1 MNRLSYESLRYR
13 FEDDRFHD
21 IGLVCIRAA
30 VIVSLLFLFLM
41 SHFGVAYVV
50 GSSMEPSY
58 HDREIIFYRKT
69 QDVGYEDV
77 IIAFCEPLDEL
88 VIKRVIGVADDTIEI
103 SDGVTYRN
111 EAPVVETNIV
121 LDEEDNMIPTV
132 VPEGELFLMGDNRP
146 VSLDSRSDR
155 VATFQID
162 DVCGVVLAGI
172 CF

>member
-21 IGLVCIRAA
+21 IGLVCIRATI
-30 VIVSLLFLFLM
+30 IVSLLFLFFA

-58 HDREIIFYRKT
+58 HDKELIFYWKT
-69 QDVGYEDV
+69 KNVGYEDV

-88 VIKRVIGVADDTIEI
+88 VIKRVIGVAGDTIEI
-103 SDGVTYRN
+103 VDGVTYRN
-111 EAPVVETNIV
+111 KTPVAELNIV
-121 LDEEDNMIPTV
+121 LDDEDNMIPTV
-132 VPEGELFLMGDNRP
+132 VPDGELFLMGDNRP

-155 VATFQID
+155 IATFQMD

-172 CF
+172 WF

>member
-1 MNRLSYESLRYR
+1 MNRLSYESLRYH
-13 FEDDRFHD
+13 FENDRFHD
-21 IGLVCIRAA
+21 IGLACIRATI
-30 VIVSLLFLFLM
+30 IVSLLFLFFM
-41 SHFGVAYVV
+41 SNFGVAYVV

-58 HDREIIFYRKT
+58 HDRELIFYRKT
-69 QDVGYEDV
+69 QNVGYEDV

-88 VIKRVIGVADDTIEI
+88 VIKRVIGVAGDTIEI
-103 SDGVTYRN
+103 VDGVTYRN
-111 EAPVVETNIV
+111 ERPVTELNIV
-121 LDEEDNMIPTV
+121 VDEEDNMIPTV

-155 VATFQID
+155 VATFQIN